1 MKNTSLKRAVENMSC
16 HGILA
21 AGIAMILAVKL
32 IQGNDYVCKLKTA
45 RAYGDKLDAKSN
57 NSRRCVES
65 A

>member
-1 MKNTSLKRAVENMSC
+1 MSC

-21 AGIAMILAVKL
+21 AGIVMILAVKL
-32 IQGNDYVCKLKTA
+32 IQGNDYICKLKTA